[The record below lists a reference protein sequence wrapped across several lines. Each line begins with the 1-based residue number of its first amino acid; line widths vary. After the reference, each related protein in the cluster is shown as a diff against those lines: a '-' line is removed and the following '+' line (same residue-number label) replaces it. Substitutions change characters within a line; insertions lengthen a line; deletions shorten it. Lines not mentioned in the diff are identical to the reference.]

1 MSANDRQVGGSHYGG
16 GTQQHWDMVV
26 QHELDYFQ
34 GQITKYVMRWK
45 AKNGLQDLEKAQHFL
60 EKYIEEVRAGRIDN
74 PKSVL
79 KVGGSPTLAP
89 AGGLL
94 VSQTALGESISDAQ
108 NRSFQAM
115 REPISD
121 AQNRSFQ
128 AMREP
133 ISDAQNRNF
142 QAMRDLDP
150 AFSVGAARAAGLQIE
165 GWYGDGRMEYTQLS
179 TRRRVQAHSVQEAL
193 KLLAATPAPP
203 SA

>member
-1 MSANDRQVGGSHYGG
+1 MNANERQVGGSHYGG

-60 EKYIEEVRAGRIDN
+60 EKYIEEIKAGRIDN

-94 VSQTALGESISDAQ
+94 VSQTAPGESISWCEQDRA
-108 NRSFQAM
+108 
-115 REPISD
+115 
-121 AQNRSFQ
+121 
-128 AMREP
+128 
-133 ISDAQNRNF
+133 F

>member
-1 MSANDRQVGGSHYGG
+1 MSANERQVGGSHYGG
-16 GTQQHWDMVV
+16 GAQQHWDMVV

-60 EKYIEEVRAGRIDN
+60 EKYIEEVKAGRIDN

-94 VSQTALGESISDAQ
+94 VSQTAL
-108 NRSFQAM
+108 

-121 AQNRSFQ
+121 AQNR
-128 AMREP
+128 
-133 ISDAQNRNF
+133 DF
-142 QAMRDLDP
+142 QAMRDWDP

-165 GWYGDGRMEYTQLS
+165 GWYGNGRMEYTQLS

>member
-115 REPISD
+115 R
-121 AQNRSFQ
+121 A
-128 AMREP
+128 
-133 ISDAQNRNF
+133 
-142 QAMRDLDP
+142 LDP
-150 AFSVGAARAAGLQIE
+150 AFNVADARAAGLQIE

>member
-16 GTQQHWDMVV
+16 GAQQHWDMVV

-60 EKYIEEVRAGRIDN
+60 EKYIEEIKAGRIDN

-89 AGGLL
+89 AGGIP
-94 VSQTALGESISDAQ
+94 VADNAK
-108 NRSFQAM
+108 FQAE
-115 REPISD
+115 RVGLSD
-121 AQNRSFQ
+121 GIEAK
-128 AMREP
+128 
-133 ISDAQNRNF
+133 
-142 QAMRDLDP
+142 
-150 AFSVGAARAAGLQIE
+150 AAGLQIE
-165 GWYGDGRMEYTQLS
+165 GWYGDGRMEYTELS

>member
-1 MSANDRQVGGSHYGG
+1 MSANERQVGGSHYGG
-16 GTQQHWDMVV
+16 GAQQHWDMVV
-26 QHELDYFQ
+26 QHDLDYFQ

-60 EKYIEEVRAGRIDN
+60 EKYIEEIKAGHIDN

-121 AQNRSFQ
+121 AQNR
-128 AMREP
+128 
-133 ISDAQNRNF
+133 DF
-142 QAMRDLDP
+142 QAMRDWDP

-165 GWYGDGRMEYTQLS
+165 GWYGNGRMEYTQLS

>member
-26 QHELDYFQ
+26 QHDLDYFQ

-60 EKYIEEVRAGRIDN
+60 EKYIEEIKAGHIDN

-115 REPISD
+115 RD
-121 AQNRSFQ
+121 W
-128 AMREP
+128 
-133 ISDAQNRNF
+133 
-142 QAMRDLDP
+142 DP

-165 GWYGDGRMEYTQLS
+165 GWYGNGRMEYTQLS

>member
-79 KVGGSPTLAP
+79 KVGSSPAQAP
-89 AGGLL
+89 AGRPAAR
-94 VSQTALGESISDAQ
+94 QTAPGESISWCEQD
-108 NRSFQAM
+108 R
-115 REPISD
+115 D
-121 AQNRSFQ
+121 
-128 AMREP
+128 
-133 ISDAQNRNF
+133 F
-142 QAMRDLDP
+142 QAMRDRDP

-179 TRRRVQAHSVQEAL
+179 TRRRVQAHNAQEAL